1 MYTERQDQIIKY
13 LADVKFA
20 KIEQLAKEFDV
31 SNETIRRD
39 LFDLEREGVIKRI
52 RGGAV
57 FNTLLAH
64 EMEFSKK
71 LGNHQ
76 EEKQAIAR
84 MAVEYIDDNDAIAMS
99 NGTTNIALARQLA
112 RMRQNLTIIT
122 NSHEVA
128 AAANEGS
135 SHKVILTG
143 GQMRKHNGSMIG
155 SLCLDCI
162 GQFRVDKAIVNIDG
176 VSIENG
182 IMEYNTEE
190 AAVIRHMLSI
200 SQTKMVLAEYRK
212 FNEMAMNVICPAA
225 QIDVIVTDWNV
236 SAKEIKAWAEAGVKV
251 ISAEK
256 ELERYLNLMWNSQ
269 INATRRF
276 ANFSLP
282 LKKTIVINVDNSQ

>member
-1 MYTERQDQIIKY
+1 MYTERQNQIIKY

-76 EEKQAIAR
+76 AEKQAIAR
-84 MAVEYIDDNDAIAMS
+84 TAVEYIDDNDAIAMS
-99 NGTTNIALARQLA
+99 NGTTNIALARLLA
-112 RMRQNLTIIT
+112 RTRQNLTIIT

-128 AAANEGS
+128 AAANENS

-176 VSIENG
+176 LSIENG

-190 AAVIRHMLSI
+190 AAVIRHMLGI
-200 SQTKMVLAEYRK
+200 SQMKMVLAEYRK

-236 SAKEIKAWAEAGVKV
+236 SAKEIKAWAEAEVKV

-256 ELERYLNLMWNSQ
+256 E
-269 INATRRF
+269 
-276 ANFSLP
+276 
-282 LKKTIVINVDNSQ
+282 

>member
-128 AAANEGS
+128 AAANE
-135 SHKVILTG
+135 L
-143 GQMRKHNGSMIG
+143 
-155 SLCLDCI
+155 SLI
-162 GQFRVDKAIVNIDG
+162 
-176 VSIENG
+176 
-182 IMEYNTEE
+182 
-190 AAVIRHMLSI
+190 HI
-200 SQTKMVLAEYRK
+200 SE
-212 FNEMAMNVICPAA
+212 P
-225 QIDVIVTDWNV
+225 
-236 SAKEIKAWAEAGVKV
+236 
-251 ISAEK
+251 
-256 ELERYLNLMWNSQ
+256 
-269 INATRRF
+269 TRR
-276 ANFSLP
+276 S
-282 LKKTIVINVDNSQ
+282 

>member
-84 MAVEYIDDNDAIAMS
+84 TAVEYIDDNDAIAMS

-182 IMEYNTEE
+182 VMEYNTEE

-236 SAKEIKAWAEAGVKV
+236 SAKEIKAWAEAGVK
-251 ISAEK
+251 
-256 ELERYLNLMWNSQ
+256 RHF
-269 INATRRF
+269 RRKRIRTKFEFNVEF
-276 ANFSLP
+276 ANKRHKAICEFFITTQ
-282 LKKTIVINVDNSQ
+282 KDDCYKC

>member
-182 IMEYNTEE
+182 VMEYNTEE
-190 AAVIRHMLSI
+190 TAVIRHMLSI

-236 SAKEIKAWAEAGVKV
+236 STKEIKAWAEAGVKV

-256 ELERYLNLMWNSQ
+256 E
-269 INATRRF
+269 
-276 ANFSLP
+276 
-282 LKKTIVINVDNSQ
+282 

>member
-84 MAVEYIDDNDAIAMS
+84 TRWNIWM
-99 NGTTNIALARQLA
+99 TT
-112 RMRQNLTIIT
+112 
-122 NSHEVA
+122 
-128 AAANEGS
+128 
-135 SHKVILTG
+135 
-143 GQMRKHNGSMIG
+143 
-155 SLCLDCI
+155 
-162 GQFRVDKAIVNIDG
+162 
-176 VSIENG
+176 
-182 IMEYNTEE
+182 
-190 AAVIRHMLSI
+190 
-200 SQTKMVLAEYRK
+200 
-212 FNEMAMNVICPAA
+212 
-225 QIDVIVTDWNV
+225 
-236 SAKEIKAWAEAGVKV
+236 
-251 ISAEK
+251 
-256 ELERYLNLMWNSQ
+256 
-269 INATRRF
+269 TR
-276 ANFSLP
+276 
-282 LKKTIVINVDNSQ
+282 

>member
-84 MAVEYIDDNDAIAMS
+84 TAVEYIDAFVPDALG
-99 NGTTNIALARQLA
+99 NGNGGEAHFDQ
-112 RMRQNLTIIT
+112 QGN
-122 NSHEVA
+122 VA
-128 AAANEGS
+128 VSE
-135 SHKVILTG
+135 I
-143 GQMRKHNGSMIG
+143 
-155 SLCLDCI
+155 
-162 GQFRVDKAIVNIDG
+162 VDAD
-176 VSIENG
+176 
-182 IMEYNTEE
+182 
-190 AAVIRHMLSI
+190 A
-200 SQTKMVLAEYRK
+200 
-212 FNEMAMNVICPAA
+212 FNAC
-225 QIDVIVTDWNV
+225 
-236 SAKEIKAWAEAGVKV
+236 G
-251 ISAEK
+251 
-256 ELERYLNLMWNSQ
+256 
-269 INATRRF
+269 F
-276 ANFSLP
+276 
-282 LKKTIVINVDNSQ
+282 